1 MEYPPNTQLE
11 KTDLSEIAKLEEENS
26 KQIKKIKNLEM
37 QIKLGGNLAKELE
50 RQKSL
55 AIEAQEE
62 VKKSIQ
68 YSSRIQGAMLPI
80 SLPEDLTIATI
91 WKPLNVVGGDFYV
104 IKDLGET
111 ILIAVIDCTGHG
123 VPGALLSTLTGSIFD
138 RLIHDDNVSTAG
150 EYLTSAHNLI
160 SNMLGQH
167 LDSKA
172 KSNDGFDGSICLVHK
187 KTKSLTFAGARSSIF
202 LLQNNGEPLEL
213 KGNRK
218 SVGGSRTPR
227 DYPFDTHE
235 LNLGDQI
242 VVMLT
247 DGIMDVMSEEPN
259 LTLFGKDKLLNI
271 LSLWNDQD
279 PDRIINNVQVALDNH
294 RGTQPFRD
302 DMTLV
307 AFRLN

>member
-1 MEYPPNTQLE
+1 MVSPDSEETDIDLTEVERLE
-11 KTDLSEIAKLEEENS
+11 SEISNQT
-26 KQIKKIKNLEM
+26 KQIKKLEM
-37 QIKLGGNLAKELE
+37 QVKLGGNLAKELE
-50 RQKSL
+50 RQKAVAL
-55 AIEAQEE
+55 EAQEE
-62 VKKSIQ
+62 VRKSIQ
-68 YSSRIQGAMLPI
+68 YASRIQGAMLPS
-80 SLPEDLTIATI
+80 SLPDDLLIDRI

-138 RLIHDDNVSTAG
+138 RIINDTDVKKAG

-160 SNMLGQH
+160 STMLGQH
-167 LDSKA
+167 DDSKV
-172 KSNDGFDGSICLVHK
+172 KSNDGFDGSICLLNK
-187 KTKSLTFAGARSSIF
+187 KTKTLQFAGARSSIF
-202 LLQNNGEPLEL
+202 LLPLDGQTIEV

-218 SVGGSRTPR
+218 SAGGSRTPIN
-227 DYPFDTHE
+227 YAFDTQEVNIADH
-235 LNLGDQI
+235 I

-247 DGIMDVMSEEPN
+247 DGIMDVMSEEP
-259 LTLFGKDKLLNI
+259 THVLFGKDRLLNI
-271 LSLWNDQD
+271 LSMWNDYD
-279 PDRIINNVQVALDNH
+279 PSRIINNVQIALDNH

>member
-1 MEYPPNTQLE
+1 METLNTHE
-11 KTDLSEIAKLEEENS
+11 ERTDLSETAMLEEEIS
-26 KQIKKIKNLEM
+26 KKNKKIKNLEM
-37 QIKLGGNLAKELE
+37 QIKLGGNLAKELA

-68 YSSRIQGAMLPI
+68 YSSRIQGAMLPS
-80 SLPEDLTIATI
+80 SLPDDLTIATI

-111 ILIAVIDCTGHG
+111 VLIAVIDCTGHG

-138 RLIHDDNVSTAG
+138 RLIHDPNVNTAG

-160 SNMLGQH
+160 SAMLGQH
-167 LDSKA
+167 VDRKA
-172 KSNDGFDGSICLVHK
+172 KSNDGFDGSICLLHK
-187 KTKSLTFAGARSSIF
+187 QTKKLSFAGARSSSF

-218 SVGGSRTPR
+218 SVGGSRTPL
-227 DYPFDTHE
+227 DFPFETNE
-235 LNLGDQI
+235 LDLGDQI

-259 LTLFGKDKLLNI
+259 LILFGKDKLLNI

-279 PDRIINNVQVALDNH
+279 PARIINNVQVALDNH

-302 DMTLV
+302 DMTMV

>member
-1 MEYPPNTQLE
+1 METTNTQEE
-11 KTDLSEIAKLEEENS
+11 KIDLSETEMLEDEIS
-26 KQIKKIKNLEM
+26 KQNKRIKNLEM

-68 YSSRIQGAMLPI
+68 YSSRIQGAMLP
-80 SLPEDLTIATI
+80 SSMPDELTIATI

-111 ILIAVIDCTGHG
+111 IMIAVIDCTGHG

-138 RLIHDDNVSTAG
+138 RLIHDDKVSTAG

-187 KTKSLTFAGARSSIF
+187 QNKSLTFAGARSSIF

-227 DYPFDTHE
+227 EYPFDTHE

-259 LTLFGKDKLLNI
+259 LTLFGKDKFLNI
-271 LSLWNDQD
+271 LSLWNNQD

>member
-1 MEYPPNTQLE
+1 METTTPEGKN
-11 KTDLSEIAKLEEENS
+11 DLSEIAKLEAEIS
-26 KQIKKIKNLEM
+26 KQNKQIKNLEM
-37 QIKLGGNLAKELE
+37 HIKLGSNLAKELE

-68 YSSRIQGAMLPI
+68 YSSQIQGAMLP
-80 SLPEDLTIATI
+80 STLPEELIIGTI

-111 ILIAVIDCTGHG
+111 IMIAVIDCTGHG

-138 RLIHDDNVSTAG
+138 RLIHDSNVSTAG
-150 EYLTSAHNLI
+150 EYLISAHNLI
-160 SNMLGQH
+160 SAMLGQH
-167 LDSKA
+167 EDSKA
-172 KSNDGFDGSICLVHK
+172 KSNDGFDGAICLVHK
-187 KTKSLTFAGARSSIF
+187 QTNSLTFAGARSSIF
-202 LLQNNGEPLEL
+202 LLQSNGKPIEV

-218 SVGGSRTPR
+218 SVGGSRTPL
-227 DYPFDTHE
+227 DYTFDTHE
-235 LNLGDQI
+235 LNMGDQI

-247 DGIMDVMSEEPN
+247 DGVMDVMGEEPN
-259 LTLFGKDKLLNI
+259 PVLFGKDRLLNI
-271 LSLWNDQD
+271 LSLWNDND
-279 PDRIINNVQVALDNH
+279 PGRIINNVQVALENH

-302 DMTLV
+302 DMTMV

>member
-1 MEYPPNTQLE
+1 METSNNHEE
-11 KTDLSEIAKLEEENS
+11 KTDLSEIAKLEEEVS
-26 KQIKKIKNLEM
+26 KQNKRIKNLEM

-62 VKKSIQ
+62 VKKSLQ
-68 YSSRIQGAMLPI
+68 YSSRIQGAMLPS
-80 SLPEDLTIATI
+80 SLPDDLTLATI

-138 RLIHDDNVSTAG
+138 RLIHDPNVNMAG
-150 EYLTSAHNLI
+150 EYLMAAHNLI
-160 SNMLGQH
+160 SAMLGQH
-167 LDSKA
+167 VDSKA
-172 KSNDGFDGSICLVHK
+172 KSNDGFDGSICLVDK
-187 KTKSLTFAGARSSIF
+187 QTKTLSFAGARSSVF
-202 LLQNNGEPLEL
+202 LLQNNGDPLEFN
-213 KGNRK
+213 GNRK
-218 SVGGSRTPR
+218 SVGGSRTPL

-235 LNLGDQI
+235 IDLGDQI
-242 VVMLT
+242 LVMFT
-247 DGIMDVMSEEPN
+247 DGILDVMSEEPN
-259 LTLFGKDKLLNI
+259 LFLFGKDRLLNI

-279 PDRIINNVQVALDNH
+279 PERIINNVGIALDNH

-302 DMTLV
+302 DMTMV

>member
-1 MEYPPNTQLE
+1 METSNNHEE
-11 KTDLSEIAKLEEENS
+11 KTDLSEIAKLEEEVS
-26 KQIKKIKNLEM
+26 KQNKRIKNLEM

-62 VKKSIQ
+62 VKKSLQ
-68 YSSRIQGAMLPI
+68 YSSRIQGAMLPS
-80 SLPEDLTIATI
+80 SLPDDLTLATI

-138 RLIHDDNVSTAG
+138 RLIHDPNVNMAG
-150 EYLTSAHNLI
+150 EYLMAAHNLI
-160 SNMLGQH
+160 SAMLGQH
-167 LDSKA
+167 VDSKA

-187 KTKSLTFAGARSSIF
+187 QTKTLSFAGARSSVF
-202 LLQNNGEPLEL
+202 LLQNNGEPLEWN
-213 KGNRK
+213 GNRK
-218 SVGGSRTPR
+218 SVGGSRTPL

-235 LNLGDQI
+235 IDLGDQI

-247 DGIMDVMSEEPN
+247 DGILDVMSEEPN
-259 LTLFGKDKLLNI
+259 LFCLGKTGYSTFYHYGMIKIRNV
-271 LSLWNDQD
+271 LS
-279 PDRIINNVQVALDNH
+279 I
-294 RGTQPFRD
+294 
-302 DMTLV
+302 M
-307 AFRLN
+307 

>member
-1 MEYPPNTQLE
+1 MVSPDSEETDIDLTEVERLE
-11 KTDLSEIAKLEEENS
+11 SEISNKT
-26 KQIKKIKNLEM
+26 KQIKKLEM
-37 QIKLGGNLAKELE
+37 QVKLGGNLAKELE
-50 RQKSL
+50 RQKAVAL
-55 AIEAQEE
+55 EAQEE
-62 VKKSIQ
+62 VRKSIQ
-68 YSSRIQGAMLPI
+68 YASRIQGAMLPS
-80 SLPEDLTIATI
+80 SLPGDLLIDRI

-138 RLIHDDNVSTAG
+138 RLIHDPNVNMAG
-150 EYLTSAHNLI
+150 EYLMAAHNLI
-160 SNMLGQH
+160 SAMLGQH
-167 LDSKA
+167 VDSKA

-187 KTKSLTFAGARSSIF
+187 QTKTLSFAGARSSVF

-213 KGNRK
+213 NGNRK
-218 SVGGSRTPR
+218 SVGGSRTPL

-235 LNLGDQI
+235 LDLGDQI

-247 DGIMDVMSEEPN
+247 DGILDVMSEEPN
-259 LTLFGKDKLLNI
+259 LFLFGKDRLLNI

-279 PDRIINNVQVALDNH
+279 PERIINNVEIALDNH
-294 RGTQPFRD
+294 RGTQLFRD
-302 DMTLV
+302 DMTMV

>member
-1 MEYPPNTQLE
+1 
-11 KTDLSEIAKLEEENS
+11 
-26 KQIKKIKNLEM
+26 
-37 QIKLGGNLAKELE
+37 
-50 RQKSL
+50 
-55 AIEAQEE
+55 
-62 VKKSIQ
+62 
-68 YSSRIQGAMLPI
+68 LPD
-80 SLPEDLTIATI
+80 ELTIATI

-111 ILIAVIDCTGHG
+111 IMIAVIDCTGHG

-138 RLIHDDNVSTAG
+138 RLIHDDKVSTAG

-187 KTKSLTFAGARSSIF
+187 QNKSLTFAGARSSIF

-227 DYPFDTHE
+227 EYPFDTHE

-271 LSLWNDQD
+271 LSLWNNQD

>member
-1 MEYPPNTQLE
+1 M
-11 KTDLSEIAKLEEENS
+11 DLSEIERLEAEVSKQS
-26 KQIKKIKNLEM
+26 KQIKRLEM
-37 QIKLGGNLAKELE
+37 QVKLGGNLAKELE
-50 RQKSL
+50 RQKVL
-55 AIEAQEE
+55 ALEAQEE

-68 YSSRIQGAMLPI
+68 YASRIQGAMLPG
-80 SLPEDLTIATI
+80 SLPDDLTIDTI

-111 ILIAVIDCTGHG
+111 ILIAVLDCTGHG
-123 VPGALLSTLTGSIFD
+123 VPGALLSTLTSSIFD
-138 RLIHDDNVSTAG
+138 RLIHDENVSAAG

-167 LDSKA
+167 MDRKA

-187 KTKSLTFAGARSSIF
+187 PTKTLTFAGARSGIF
-202 LLQNNGEPLEL
+202 ILPTNGQAVEV

-218 SVGGSRTPR
+218 SVGGSRTPL

-235 LNLGDQI
+235 FNIEDQI
-242 VVMLT
+242 VVMLS
-247 DGIMDVMSEEPN
+247 DGILDVMGEEP
-259 LTLFGKDKLLNI
+259 TPVLFGKDRFLKT
-271 LSLWNDQD
+271 LSLWNDHD
-279 PDRIINNVQVALDNH
+279 PGRIINNVQVALDNH
-294 RGTQPFRD
+294 RGTQPLRD

>member
-1 MEYPPNTQLE
+1 METSNNHEE
-11 KTDLSEIAKLEEENS
+11 KTDLSEIAKLEEEVS
-26 KQIKKIKNLEM
+26 KQNKRIKNLEM

-62 VKKSIQ
+62 VKKSLQ
-68 YSSRIQGAMLPI
+68 YSSRIQGAMLPS
-80 SLPEDLTIATI
+80 SLPDDLTLATI

-138 RLIHDDNVSTAG
+138 RLIHDPNVNMAG
-150 EYLTSAHNLI
+150 EDLMAAHNLI
-160 SNMLGQH
+160 LAMLGQH
-167 LDSKA
+167 VDSKA

-187 KTKSLTFAGARSSIF
+187 QTKTLSFAGARSSVF
-202 LLQNNGEPLEL
+202 LLQNNGEPLEWN
-213 KGNRK
+213 GNRK
-218 SVGGSRTPR
+218 SVGGSRTPL

-235 LNLGDQI
+235 IDLGDQI
-242 VVMLT
+242 LVMLT
-247 DGIMDVMSEEPN
+247 DGILGVMSEEPN
-259 LTLFGKDKLLNI
+259 LFLFGKDRLLNI

-279 PDRIINNVQVALDNH
+279 PERIINNVEIALDNH

-302 DMTLV
+302 DMTMV

>member
-1 MEYPPNTQLE
+1 MVTPDSSEANM
-11 KTDLSEIAKLEEENS
+11 DLSEVARLESEISNQT
-26 KQIKKIKNLEM
+26 KQIKKLEM
-37 QIKLGGNLAKELE
+37 QVKLGGNLAKELE

-68 YSSRIQGAMLPI
+68 YASRIQGAMLP
-80 SLPEDLTIATI
+80 STLPNDLNIGTV

-104 IKDLGET
+104 IKDLGES
-111 ILIAVIDCTGHG
+111 ILIAVLDCTGHG

-138 RLIHDDNVSTAG
+138 RIINDADVKKAG

-160 SNMLGQH
+160 STMLGQH
-167 LDSKA
+167 DDSKV

-187 KTKSLTFAGARSSIF
+187 KTKTLQFAGARSSIF
-202 LLQNNGEPLEL
+202 LLPLNSQPIEM

-218 SVGGSRTPR
+218 SAGGSRTPIN
-227 DYPFDTHE
+227 YVFDTHE
-235 LNLGDQI
+235 VKVADHI

-247 DGIMDVMSEEPN
+247 DGIVDVMGEEPVSV
-259 LTLFGKDKLLNI
+259 LFGKDRLLKI
-271 LSLWNDQD
+271 LSMWNDHD
-279 PDRIINNVQVALDNH
+279 PSRIINNVQVALDNH
-294 RGTQPFRD
+294 RGTQPLRD